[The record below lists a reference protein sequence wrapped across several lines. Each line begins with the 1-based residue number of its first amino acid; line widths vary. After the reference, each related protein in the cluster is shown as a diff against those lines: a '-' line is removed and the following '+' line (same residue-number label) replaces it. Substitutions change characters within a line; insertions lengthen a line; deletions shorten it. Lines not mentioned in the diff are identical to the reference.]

1 MPVSPETAMASL
13 PRILL
18 IGALS
23 CLLAGQAAQ
32 ASVGGPARPAG
43 DDSVRMLRDDP
54 ARRGVL
60 LAACRDDPG
69 HRRGEP
75 DCVNAERAQALQQW
89 EAAASAG
96 LEAAFS
102 HFSGALRSAAP
113 RRMEA
118 AIVRLT
124 RALQP
129 LAYTMATLL
138 VLLTGYALLARR
150 HRPFEWHIRHSLL
163 AAVVISLALSPD
175 RYLSTVVAGVQ
186 DVASW
191 LSGPWIAP
199 GGAAARGGLAQ
210 LDQFATQAQGW
221 VAQLAGQA
229 ANDANPGSAVNW
241 LLCAMIVAVSAGSW
255 LCLAAA
261 LLIMPGLIVTLLLS
275 LGPLFLVLL
284 LFPALQRW
292 TNAWLGALA
301 GALVFMAL
309 GAPAVGLLSDAL
321 AGALPAG
328 LPQRFA
334 TDPLRSAMLAATPC
348 ATATLMLLALVPL
361 ASSVNAGLRR
371 RLWPDA
377 AHYCGLA
384 QTHRQAAPR
393 HHAPSLAAAAA
404 AGPHQAG
411 TYAAAATPARPA
423 PSSPAHAYRQYALG
437 GARRPP
443 PRVRRDDR
451 PAPAPDRRVRPRKP
465 NLP

>member
-1 MPVSPETAMASL
+1 MTGL

-32 ASVGGPARPAG
+32 ASVGEPARPAG
-43 DDSVRMLRDDP
+43 DNSVRMLRDDP
-54 ARRGVL
+54 ARRGAL
-60 LAACRDDPG
+60 LASCRDDPG
-69 HRRGEP
+69 HRRGDP

-89 EAAASAG
+89 EAAAVAG
-96 LEAAFS
+96 LDASFS
-102 HFSGALRSAAP
+102 HFAGALRSAAP
-113 RRMEA
+113 QRMEA
-118 AIVRLT
+118 AIIRLT
-124 RALQP
+124 RELQP

-138 VLLTGYALLARR
+138 VLLTGYAMLARR
-150 HRPFEWHIRHSLL
+150 HRPFEWYIRHGLL

-186 DVASW
+186 DVAGW

-221 VAQLAGQA
+221 VAQLAAQA

-241 LLCAMIVAVSAGSW
+241 LLCAMIVAISAGGW
-255 LCLAAA
+255 LCLAAS

-309 GAPAVGLLSDAL
+309 AMPAVGLLTDVL

-334 TDPLRSAMLAATPC
+334 TDPLRSTMLAAMPC

-371 RLWPDA
+371 RLWPGA
-377 AHYCGLA
+377 AHAGLA
-384 QTHRQAAPR
+384 WTHRQAAAR
-393 HHAPSLAAAAA
+393 HHAPPRAAAAA
-404 AGPHQAG
+404 AGPYHAG
-411 TYAAAATPARPA
+411 TYAAVTAPASARPA
-423 PSSPAHAYRQYALG
+423 SSSPAHAYRQYALG

-451 PAPAPDRRVRPRKP
+451 PAPAPDRRVLPRKP
-465 NLP
+465 KLP